1 MDIIF
6 NHIVKKY
13 EDKTVLDDITISF
26 LEGKMNCLMGPS
38 GSGKTTVINL
48 IMGLIK
54 PNSGEIIGCNN
65 KKIAA
70 VFQENRLIE
79 HWDACKNITLVCDKS
94 VTKEEVIRELNK
106 VGIVDC
112 EKKAVQDFS
121 GGMKRRVALVRA
133 ILAQSDLLIM
143 DEPFKGLDEAM
154 KHQVIEYVK
163 QNVQGKT
170 VIVVTHDK
178 EEASQLEANTVY
190 LA

>member
-1 MDIIF
+1 MDIKLH
-6 NHIVKKY
+6 HIVKKY
-13 EDKTVLDDITISF
+13 EDKTILEDVTITF
-26 LEGKMNCLMGPS
+26 LEGRMNCLMGPS
-38 GSGKTTVINL
+38 GSGKTTIINL

-54 PNSGEIIGCNN
+54 PDSGEITGCKN

-79 HWDACKNITLVCDKS
+79 HWDALKNVKLVCDKS
-94 VTKEEVIRELNK
+94 VTKEQVIRELYK
-106 VGIVDC
+106 VGITDC
-112 EKKAVQDFS
+112 ENKAVQDFS

-133 ILAQSDLLIM
+133 VLAKSEILIM

-154 KHQVIEYVK
+154 KKQVIEYVK

-178 EEASQLEANTVY
+178 DEVNQLGANLIV
-190 LA
+190 LS